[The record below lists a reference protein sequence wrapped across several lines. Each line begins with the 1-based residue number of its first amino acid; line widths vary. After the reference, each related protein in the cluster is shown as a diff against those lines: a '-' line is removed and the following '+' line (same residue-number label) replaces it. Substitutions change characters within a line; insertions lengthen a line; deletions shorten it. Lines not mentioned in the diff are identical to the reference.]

1 MSIWFA
7 PPDLAQLNHI
17 HHGTAVSAL
26 GIEIT
31 AVGEDSLSGTM
42 PVDQRTKQPW
52 GLLHG
57 GASVL
62 LAETLGSAA
71 SMCCVDQTK
80 WLCVGLE
87 VNANHIRGVRDG
99 RVTGVARPIISDAPR
114 TSGGSRSGPTTSG
127 WCVSPGSRPR
137 SFRRGPS
144 HRVSDER
151 SSWCDELRLRL
162 RCRSHRSL
170 ESADERSAS
179 SQASWTRRALAVEP
193 RAAVLAG
200 AVGRWTSWAFASA
213 IGWVYWMD
221 NPDRPHVIALY
232 TFAALVGMLFSSL
245 LRYAYRAL
253 WTRSLTLRIVTAAV
267 LSYVMGGLWQATKNL
282 AVAYIFDEFEPMGWL
297 GYFEGIQAS
306 FYVMLLWSGFY
317 FGIKYYQMLQRETEK
332 VLRVTAMAH
341 EAQLKML
348 RYQLNPHFLFNTLNA
363 ISTLILERNTDNA
376 NQMVTRL
383 SRFLRYS
390 LDNDPMQRVSFDQEL
405 AALQLYLDIEQVRFD
420 ERLKVETNVEALA
433 RRALI
438 PSLLLQPIVENAIKY
453 AIAPRERGGMIRIDA
468 LVRGAQL
475 QVEITD
481 DGPGLTEP
489 VANGSH
495 SAAQTTR
502 GVGLVNTRQRLHE
515 IYPHEHSFTM
525 TNVIPQGLQVCVRI
539 PFETS

>member
-1 MSIWFA
+1 MNEALPEKS
-7 PPDLAQLNHI
+7 PPSRIARWLSNRELQFWM
-17 HHGTAVSAL
+17 VQW
-26 GIEIT
+26 
-31 AVGEDSLSGTM
+31 VG
-42 PVDQRTKQPW
+42 
-52 GLLHG
+52 
-57 GASVL
+57 
-62 LAETLGSAA
+62 
-71 SMCCVDQTK
+71 
-80 WLCVGLE
+80 
-87 VNANHIRGVRDG
+87 
-99 RVTGVARPIISDAPR
+99 
-114 TSGGSRSGPTTSG
+114 
-127 WCVSPGSRPR
+127 
-137 SFRRGPS
+137 
-144 HRVSDER
+144 
-151 SSWCDELRLRL
+151 
-162 RCRSHRSL
+162 
-170 ESADERSAS
+170 
-179 SQASWTRRALAVEP
+179 
-193 RAAVLAG
+193 
-200 AVGRWTSWAFASA
+200 WTSWAFASA

-232 TFAALVGMLFSSL
+232 TFAALVGMLLSSL

-253 WTRSLTLRIVTAAV
+253 WTRSLTLRIGTAAV
-267 LSYVMGGLWQATKNL
+267 LSYVVGGLWQATKNL

-317 FGIKYYQMLQRETEK
+317 FGIKYYQMLQRESEK

-390 LDNDPMQRVSFDQEL
+390 LDNDPMQRVSLDQEL

-420 ERLKVETNVEALA
+420 ERLTVEANVEALA

-453 AIAPRERGGMIRIDA
+453 AIAPRESGGMIRIDA

-475 QVEITD
+475 HVQITD
-481 DGPGLTEP
+481 DGPGYTEP
-489 VANGSH
+489 VANGTH
-495 SAAQTTR
+495 STAQTTR

-515 IYPHEHSFTM
+515 IYPREHSFTM
-525 TNVIPQGLQVCVRI
+525 TNVIPRGLQVCVRI

>member
-1 MSIWFA
+1 
-7 PPDLAQLNHI
+7 
-17 HHGTAVSAL
+17 
-26 GIEIT
+26 
-31 AVGEDSLSGTM
+31 
-42 PVDQRTKQPW
+42 
-52 GLLHG
+52 
-57 GASVL
+57 
-62 LAETLGSAA
+62 
-71 SMCCVDQTK
+71 
-80 WLCVGLE
+80 
-87 VNANHIRGVRDG
+87 
-99 RVTGVARPIISDAPR
+99 
-114 TSGGSRSGPTTSG
+114 
-127 WCVSPGSRPR
+127 
-137 SFRRGPS
+137 
-144 HRVSDER
+144 
-151 SSWCDELRLRL
+151 
-162 RCRSHRSL
+162 
-170 ESADERSAS
+170 
-179 SQASWTRRALAVEP
+179 
-193 RAAVLAG
+193 
-200 AVGRWTSWAFASA
+200 
-213 IGWVYWMD
+213 MD

-232 TFAALVGMLFSSL
+232 TFAAVVGILLSSV

-253 WTRSLTLRIVTAAV
+253 WTRSLTLRIATAAV
-267 LSYVMGGLWQATKNL
+267 LSYVIGGLWQATKNL